1 MASSRSSGPD
11 IAPSPRIAGRF
22 GVARRDV
29 TPPVGIFFR
38 NWGAA
43 TTDVAAGVHRPFSA
57 TALTLRSTIDEP
69 PLVLVALDAGW
80 WQSAEDERYVRSGTL
95 DALGIEPGRLMINL
109 SHTHAGPPLVTANED
124 RPGGEHVRPYL
135 AAMRDAI
142 AAAAR
147 EALDNEVEGEL
158 RWSVGRCDLAVNR
171 SRWDVEGARFVTG
184 YEPTNSAD
192 DTLLVG
198 RVTTAEGGVRATI
211 VNYACHPTTL
221 AWDND
226 LLSPDYVGAMRDTV
240 EADTGGAPCLFLLG
254 ACGEL
259 APALQYVG
267 DPAVADS
274 HGRHLGL
281 AACAVLEGMLPH
293 GHDLVFDRIV
303 ESGAPLAVWGLRS
316 TAAPRPAVQARQG
329 TLPQPIKADYPALE
343 AIDAD
348 LDAADEAYVRER
360 LLRKRRLRET
370 LGDTAAYDMPV
381 WIWHIGT
388 TVLVGY
394 PAEAFSSLQTDL
406 RAAFPDHAVVV
417 MNVVNGS
424 IGYLPPSELY
434 DEDMYEVWQTPLE
447 RGCLERLRDHAI
459 VTIRTLADASQGSA
473 ERPRGEQGP

>member
-1 MASSRSSGPD
+1 VASSRTSGPD

-80 WQSAEDERYVRSGTL
+80 WQSAEDEHFVRSGAL
-95 DALGIEPGRLMINL
+95 DALGIEPERLMINL
-109 SHTHAGPPLVTANED
+109 SHTHAGPPLVSANED

-135 AAMRDAI
+135 AAVRDAI

-147 EALDNEVEGEL
+147 EALDGEAEGEL
-158 RWSVGRCDLAVNR
+158 RWSVGRCDLATNR
-171 SRWDVEGARFVTG
+171 SRWDAEGDRFVTG
-184 YEPTNSAD
+184 FEPTNDAD

-198 RVTTAEGGVRATI
+198 RITAADGSVRATI

-226 LLSPDYVGAMRDTV
+226 LLSPDYVGAVRETV
-240 EADTGGAPCLFLLG
+240 EADTGDAPCMFLLG

-274 HGRHLGL
+274 HGRRLGL
-281 AACAVLEGMLPH
+281 ATCAVLEGMLPH

-303 ESGAPLAVWGLRS
+303 ESGAPLAVWGRRAR
-316 TAAPRPAVQARQG
+316 AARRHSAQAHPG
-329 TLPQPIKADYPALE
+329 TLPLPIKANYPTLD
-343 AIDAD
+343 AIDAE
-348 LDAADEAYVRER
+348 LVGAAEPYVRER

-370 LGDTAAYDMPV
+370 LGDAAAYHMPV
-381 WIWHIGT
+381 WIWHVGC
-388 TVLVGY
+388 TVFVGY
-394 PAEAFSSLQTDL
+394 PAEAFSSLQADL

-424 IGYLPPSELY
+424 IGYLPPAELY
-434 DEDMYEVWQTPLE
+434 EEDMYEVWQTPLE

-459 VTIRTLADASQGSA
+459 ITIRTLDGTDEGNAG
-473 ERPRGEQGP
+473 RLRGEQGP